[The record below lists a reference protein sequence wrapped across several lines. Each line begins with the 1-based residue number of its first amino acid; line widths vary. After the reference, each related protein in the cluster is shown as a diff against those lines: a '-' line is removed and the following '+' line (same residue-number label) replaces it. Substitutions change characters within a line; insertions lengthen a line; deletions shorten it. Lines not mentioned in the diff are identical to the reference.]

1 MAGLTALQ
9 LAVPAVDP
17 LLEKLRP
24 ALPAGSTVFDPAHI
38 SFGYPWMEPS
48 AGRAALD
55 DIAAAL
61 AREAPFDVELAG
73 PRRFP
78 PDGNGRVT
86 IWLEPY
92 PAAAVHAVLW
102 VIEDASGHAVEDFTP
117 HCSLVRVQP
126 GADPVPLERLVRSHL
141 PLRARLERVEFHVQ
155 RPDGWTLERT
165 MPLGTA
171 AV

>member
-17 LLEKLRP
+17 LLKDLRSS
-24 ALPAGSTVFDPAHI
+24 LPAGSTVFDPAHI

-48 AGRAALD
+48 AGRAAIED
-55 DIAAAL
+55 VARAL

-86 IWLEPY
+86 VWLEPY
-92 PAAAVHAVLW
+92 PAAAIHALNW
-102 VIEDASGHAVEDFTP
+102 VIADASGHDVDDFTP
-117 HCSLVRVQP
+117 HCSLVRLARDV
-126 GADPVPLERLVRSHL
+126 DPEPVERSVRPHL
-141 PLRARLERVEFHVQ
+141 PLRARLDRVEFHVQ
-155 RPDGWTLERT
+155 ASNGWTLERS
-165 MPLGTA
+165 MPLGTPSR
-171 AV
+171 